1 MVFLVEIRYS
11 KVGNYSITQY
21 FGNLI

>member
-1 MVFLVEIRYS
+1 MTFLLKIRYS

-21 FGNLI
+21 IGNFI